1 MIISA
6 SGHTVRNALTK
17 AREVAGL
24 DLNASREKLRSGGED
39 GLYRVH
45 LADGNIVE
53 VTVLRGTQAAAHIY
67 QV

>member
-6 SGHTVRNALTK
+6 SGHNVRNALAK

-24 DLNASREKLRSGGED
+24 DLNTSREEMRSGGED

-53 VTVLRGTQAAAHIY
+53 VTLTPRTKSEAHILY
-67 QV
+67 